1 MTTPNQDYQEPTVN
15 QDAQS
20 TQQPASQPNQA
31 LTPDQEKKTEG
42 MLSALGT
49 TALVS
54 ILLSWAVMVVYFSYF
69 PPVPKEPP
77 QPKIMAVDMMMVGV
91 TIAQMTEFDEKKTK
105 PIFDEVQQKLTQLR
119 EQGVIVLDAGNVI
132 ALPPELVI
140 EPQDL
145 ISNVPEDVIER
156 NKEALK
162 MKTQTKMNMVTV
174 PGIDMLAP

>member
-1 MTTPNQDYQEPTVN
+1 
-15 QDAQS
+15 
-20 TQQPASQPNQA
+20 
-31 LTPDQEKKTEG
+31 
-42 MLSALGT
+42 
-49 TALVS
+49 
-54 ILLSWAVMVVYFSYF
+54 
-69 PPVPKEPP
+69 
-77 QPKIMAVDMMMVGV
+77 
-91 TIAQMTEFDEKKTK
+91 MTEFDEKKTK

>member
-1 MTTPNQDYQEPTVN
+1 MTTPNQDYQEPTFN

-31 LTPDQEKKTEG
+31 LTPEQVKKTEG

-77 QPKIMAVDMMMVGV
+77 QPKIMAVDMMMVGL
-91 TIAQMTEFDEKKTK
+91 TIAQMSEFDEKKTK
-105 PIFDEVQQKLTQLR
+105 PLFDEVQQKLMKLR
-119 EQGVIVLDAGNVI
+119 EQGVIVLDASQVI

-145 ISNVPEDVIER
+145 ISNVPEDVIELNR
-156 NKEALK
+156 E
-162 MKTQTKMNMVTV
+162 MKKKKVDV
-174 PGIDMLAP
+174 PGMDMMEP